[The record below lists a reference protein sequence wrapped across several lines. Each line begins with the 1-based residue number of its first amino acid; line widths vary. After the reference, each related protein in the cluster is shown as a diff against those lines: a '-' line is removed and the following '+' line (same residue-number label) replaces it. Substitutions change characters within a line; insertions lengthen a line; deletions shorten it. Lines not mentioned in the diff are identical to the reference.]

1 MAHKNQFED
10 HCWQDLYSNEDY
22 ATYAPYIR
30 ETFIGK
36 KPAVLAID
44 LYNLVYKGGARPPHE
59 IIEEFP
65 STCGKYAYEAID
77 PIVKLLA
84 AGRQAGL
91 PVYYVTGLFSPNRV
105 TSTRRDLRK
114 TTLTENDYE
123 IYEAFS
129 PQPEDVIIR
138 KERASSFFGT
148 PLASHLV
155 QNGHDSL
162 IVCGES
168 TSGCVR
174 SSVVD
179 AHSNGFHVSVVEE
192 CVFDRSE
199 MAHKTSLFDLHHKYA
214 DVMNLSEVIEGLK
227 AA

>member
-1 MAHKNQFED
+1 M
-10 HCWQDLYSNEDY
+10 
-22 ATYAPYIR
+22 
-30 ETFIGK
+30 
-36 KPAVLAID
+36 
-44 LYNLVYKGGARPPHE
+44 
-59 IIEEFP
+59 
-65 STCGKYAYEAID
+65 
-77 PIVKLLA
+77 
-84 AGRQAGL
+84 
-91 PVYYVTGLFSPNRV
+91 
-105 TSTRRDLRK
+105 
-114 TTLTENDYE
+114 TLTENDYE

-138 KERASSFFGT
+138 KERTSSFFGT

-179 AHSNGFHVSVVEE
+179 AYANGFHISVVEE
-192 CVFDRSE
+192 SVFDRSE

-214 DVMNLSEVIEGLK
+214 DVMNLSEVTESIK
-227 AA
+227 KY

>member
-1 MAHKNQFED
+1 MAHKNQFENY
-10 HCWQDLYSNEDY
+10 CWRDLYSDEDY
-22 ATYAPYIR
+22 ATYAPCIR
-30 ETFIGK
+30 ETFVGK
-36 KPAVLAID
+36 KPAILAID
-44 LYNLVYKGGARPPHE
+44 LYNLVFSGGAKLPHE
-59 IIEEFP
+59 IIEKFP
-65 STCGKYAYEAID
+65 STCGKYAYEATG
-77 PIVKLLA
+77 PIAELLA
-84 AGRQAGL
+84 ANRQVGL
-91 PVYYVTGLFSPNRV
+91 PIYFVTGLFSPNRV
-105 TSTRRDLRK
+105 RSTRRAQM
-114 TTLTENDYE
+114 TLTENDYE

-138 KERASSFFGT
+138 KERTSSFFGT

-179 AHSNGFHVSVVEE
+179 AYANGFHISVVEE

-214 DVMNLSEVIEGLK
+214 DVMNLSEVTESIK
-227 AA
+227 KY

>member
-1 MAHKNQFED
+1 
-10 HCWQDLYSNEDY
+10 
-22 ATYAPYIR
+22 
-30 ETFIGK
+30 
-36 KPAVLAID
+36 
-44 LYNLVYKGGARPPHE
+44 LVYKGGARPPHE
-59 IIEEFP
+59 ITKEFP
-65 STCGKYAYEAID
+65 SSCGKYAYEATD

-84 AGRQAGL
+84 AGRQAEL
-91 PVYYVTGLFSPNRV
+91 PIYYVTVLFSPNRV
-105 TSTRRDLRK
+105 RSTRRAK
-114 TTLTENDYE
+114 TALTENDYE
-123 IYEAFS
+123 ISKALS

-168 TSGCVR
+168 ASGCVR

-179 AHSNGFHVSVVEE
+179 AYSNGFHISVVEE

-199 MAHKTSLFDLHHKYA
+199 EAHKTSLFDLHHKYA
-214 DVMNLSEVIEGLK
+214 DVMNLSEVIESIK
-227 AA
+227 KH